1 MNCRSVA
8 VALLALLAIAQ
19 AHDDQKYDIGEH
31 IPLFVDNVVPFN
43 NPQESYRYYSLKF
56 CQPEHIHHKSQ
67 TLGEVLQG
75 SEKVYSP
82 YDLQFG
88 TEIKAPRELCSL
100 TLGDSDVDAF
110 RHAIAN
116 QYHFTWYFD
125 EVPVKGLIGDMDHN
139 DNYWLYTHHAF
150 RFQYNKDRVID
161 AKVQLDPAHRVKLP
175 AAGTKGEKVEVKF
188 TYSAEWHEVT
198 IVFEDRAAN
207 NAQDLIEE
215 EIEIQWFSIVNSFVL
230 VVLLTGFLVFI
241 VMRILK
247 KDYQRYTALDEDEEQ
262 DETGWKLL
270 HADVFRYPQHKSLFA
285 SIIGTGVQL
294 LLIFLIMLT
303 LSVIGVFYQY
313 GRGTM
318 YAAIIVVYSLTAVIA
333 GYTSAA
339 FYRKLEGQNWVR
351 NVLMTVTLF
360 ALPAF
365 LVWSILNTV
374 AIAYGSTVALPF
386 GTIMALLCLYFLVT
400 FPLTLA
406 GAIAGKNYGGGLD
419 PPCRTKLAPR
429 EIPKAPWY
437 RGPLMHVAVAG
448 FLPFSAIYVE
458 LYYVF
463 ISLWGHQLFT
473 PYGILYLVFVI
484 LLMVTAC
491 ITVSLTYL
499 QLSMENHRW
508 WWLSLISGGATSFFI
523 YAYCFYFLY
532 SESKMSGFMQV
543 SYYFGYMLL
552 ICYALFLML
561 GTVGFYSSLI
571 FVKQIYR
578 AIKVE

>member
-1 MNCRSVA
+1 MRSLWVLCIF
-8 VALLALLAIAQ
+8 ALVLTGV

-31 IPLFVDNVVPFN
+31 VPLFVDNLVPFN
-43 NPQESYRYYSLKF
+43 NPQESYRYFTLKF
-56 CQPEHIHHKSQ
+56 CKPDPLHHKSQ

-75 SEKVYSP
+75 SEKVYSG
-82 YDLQFG
+82 YDLRFRRDVRP
-88 TEIKAPRELCSL
+88 ARELCKASL
-100 TLGDSDVDAF
+100 NAEDISRF
-110 RHAIAN
+110 RHAIQN
-116 QYHFTWYFD
+116 QYHFTWYYD
-125 EVPVKGLIGDMDHN
+125 EIPIKGMIGDMDHN
-139 DNYWLYTHHAF
+139 DNCYLYTQHD
-150 RFQYNKDRVID
+150 FQFEYNGDRVID
-161 AKVQLDPAHRVKLP
+161 ARVITDAAHRVKLP
-175 AAGTKGEKVEVKF
+175 EDATQLDVSF
-188 TYSAEWHEVT
+188 TYSSTWKDTDV
-198 IVFEDRAAN
+198 VFDDRAAN
-207 NAQDLIEE
+207 NANELYQE

-230 VVLLTGFLVFI
+230 VLLLTGFLAFI

-247 KDYQRYTALDEDEEQ
+247 KDYQRYTSLDEEEDQ

-270 HADVFRYPQHKSLFA
+270 HADVFRFPANKTLFA
-285 SIIGTGVQL
+285 SIIGTGLQL
-294 LLIFLIMLT
+294 LMIFFIILT
-303 LSVIGVFYQY
+303 LSVVGVFYAY

-318 YAAIIVVYSLTAVIA
+318 YAAIIVVYSLTAVAA
-333 GYTSAA
+333 GYSSAA
-339 FYRKLEGQNWVR
+339 FYRKIEGTNWVR
-351 NVLMTVTLF
+351 NVLTTVTLF

-365 LVWSILNTV
+365 LVWSVLNTV
-374 AIAYGSTVALPF
+374 AIFYSSTVALPF
-386 GTIMALLCLYFLVT
+386 GTIIALFALYFLVT

-406 GAIAGKNYGGGLD
+406 GAIAGKNFGGSLD
-419 PPCRTKLAPR
+419 APCRTKLAPR
-429 EIPKAPWY
+429 EIPPAPWY
-437 RGPLMHVAVAG
+437 RGPIVHVAVAG

-499 QLSMENHRW
+499 QLSMENHEW
-508 WWLSLISGGATSFFI
+508 WWTALTSGGATSFFI

-532 SESKMSGFMQV
+532 SESKMSGFFQV

-561 GTVGFYSSLI
+561 GTVGFLCSFV

-578 AIKVE
+578 SIKCD

>member
-1 MNCRSVA
+1 MLLVGLILFVTA
-8 VALLALLAIAQ
+8 VLG
-19 AHDDQKYDIGEH
+19 HDDQKYDLNEH

-56 CQPEHIHHKSQ
+56 CRPDPLHHKSQ

-75 SEKVYSP
+75 SEKVYSG
-82 YDLQFG
+82 YDLKFRVDM
-88 TEIKAPRELCSL
+88 TTPVELCKIVL
-100 TLGDSDVDAF
+100 KKADIEKL
-110 RHAIAN
+110 RHAIQQ

-125 EVPVKGLIGDMDHN
+125 EIPLKGLVGDMDHN
-139 DNYWLYTHHAF
+139 ENLYLFTHHEFQF
-150 RFQYNKDRVID
+150 RFNGDRIID
-161 AKVQLDPAHRVKLP
+161 AQVATPAAQRVKLP
-175 AAGTKGEKVEVKF
+175 QD
-188 TYSAEWHEVT
+188 AEQLEVT
-198 IVFEDRAAN
+198 FYFNSMWKETDVSFEDRAAN
-207 NAQDLIEE
+207 NASELYEE

-230 VVLLTGFLVFI
+230 VVLLTGFLAFI

-247 KDYQRYTALDEDEEQ
+247 KDYQRYAALDDPEEDQ

-270 HADVFRYPQHKSLFA
+270 HADVFRFPKNKSIFA
-285 SIIGTGVQL
+285 SMIGTGVQL

-303 LSVIGVFYQY
+303 LSVVGVFYQY

-333 GYTSAA
+333 GYTSSS
-339 FYRKLEGQNWVR
+339 FYIKIEGTNWVH
-351 NVLMTVTLF
+351 NVLTTVTLF
-360 ALPAF
+360 ALPVF
-365 LVWSILNTV
+365 LVWACLNTV
-374 AIAYGSTVALPF
+374 AIVYSSTVALPF
-386 GTIMALLCLYFLVT
+386 GTIVALFALYFLVT

-406 GAIAGKNYGGGLD
+406 GAIAGKNYSGSLD
-419 PPCRTKLAPR
+419 APCRTKQTPR
-429 EIPKAPWY
+429 EVPIAPWY
-437 RGPLMHVAVAG
+437 RGPAVHIAVAG

-499 QLSMENHRW
+499 QLSMENHNW
-508 WWLSLISGGATSFFI
+508 WWLSFVSGGATSFFI
-523 YAYCFYFLY
+523 FSYCFYFLY

-543 SYYFGYMLL
+543 SHYFGYMLL

-561 GTVGFYSSLI
+561 GTVGFNCSLI

-578 AIKVE
+578 SIRAD